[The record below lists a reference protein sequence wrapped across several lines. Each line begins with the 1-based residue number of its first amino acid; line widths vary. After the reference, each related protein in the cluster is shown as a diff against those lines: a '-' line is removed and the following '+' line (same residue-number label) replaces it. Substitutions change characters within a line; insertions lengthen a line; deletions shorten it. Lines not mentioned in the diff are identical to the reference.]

1 MILIFLSHLHMYIHT
16 YGKLCIHIS
25 MLYCVEY
32 NSIIR
37 QHIQF
42 AQYDFCECY
51 QSWGNNKSLNKHGQ
65 YLQNAH
71 KIEDG
76 I

>member
-1 MILIFLSHLHMYIHT
+1 
-16 YGKLCIHIS
+16 
-25 MLYCVEY
+25 MLYSVEY
-32 NSIIR
+32 NSIIH

-51 QSWGNNKSLNKHGQ
+51 QSWGNIKSLNKHGQ